1 MTESMAK
8 AERKAKK
15 RNFTQCEVEVLVGE
29 VEKRK
34 AVLFGGYSAGVAN
47 AKKAQEWQHVADNVN
62 AVTSEGRSVAEVK
75 KKWCDI
81 KVDAKKHL
89 ASHRQSTCA
98 TDGGTGQPEL
108 TLLDEKLARGHQGDG
123 GGGGQRCRP
132 PRSRRPW
139 YVICIPIFEMSVNQM
154 HSSSVH
160 TFMYRN

>member
-81 KVDAKKHL
+81 KVDAKKAPGVTQAEHL
-89 ASHRQSTCA
+89 CH
-98 TDGGTGQPEL
+98 G
-108 TLLDEKLARGHQGDG
+108 RGNGPTRAHPAG
-123 GGGGQRCRP
+123 
-132 PRSRRPW
+132 
-139 YVICIPIFEMSVNQM
+139 
-154 HSSSVH
+154 
-160 TFMYRN
+160 